1 MLESQLQSKMIKL
14 AEASG
19 WYVLKLL
26 STNKPGIPDLYMYRD
41 GRTVFVEVKREG
53 GKPRPLQ
60 QYRIKELNEIGVE
73 AMACDSI
80 EKFKQ
85 LI

>member
-1 MLESQLQSKMIKL
+1 MLESKLQSKMIKL
-14 AEASG
+14 AEENG

-26 STNKPGIPDLYMYRD
+26 STNKPGIPDLYMYRE

-60 QYRIKELNEIGVE
+60 EYRMKELKEIGVE
-73 AMACDSI
+73 ALVCDSI
-80 EKFKQ
+80 EKFKE
-85 LI
+85 LL